1 MKPIGPLLMRADP
14 QAAVGPAQGGLG
26 RGLLSTFNRV
36 TCAIW
41 FRIQPGRPGWEEM
54 DPKATVVQTAWGHL
68 MQLLQALGVF
78 KGRESRVP
86 EAEAGLLKSDGLCF
100 TPSTSFP
107 NVYTM

>member
-1 MKPIGPLLMRADP
+1 MRADP
-14 QAAVGPAQGGLG
+14 QAAVGPAQGDLG
-26 RGLLSTFNRV
+26 RGPLSAFNRV

-54 DPKATVVQTAWGHL
+54 DPKATVVQTAWEHL

-78 KGRESRVP
+78 RGRESRVP

-100 TPSTSFP
+100 IPSTSFP